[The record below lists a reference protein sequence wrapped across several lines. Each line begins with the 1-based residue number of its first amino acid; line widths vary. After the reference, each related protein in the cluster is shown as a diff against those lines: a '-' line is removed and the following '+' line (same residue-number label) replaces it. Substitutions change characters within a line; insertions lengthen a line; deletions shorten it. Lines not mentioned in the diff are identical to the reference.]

1 MVCAKETLDFCE
13 EVIVLWRLVLGN
25 ALMLFMLSWA
35 VRLLLCW
42 EPLLTCSACRA
53 APFRSKS
60 SEGHI
65 CREGHSGPK
74 CRQCAVSYFNRGGLC
89 RGPRQ
94 FNPLHPQSQCKVLAP
109 ESMMRRLQCRG
120 LPCTTNQLRSAAF
133 GLAWGWGGVGLLILA
148 VMTAAALLLLLHCQ
162 SLRATP
168 TGTKACQSTH
178 KPQPLGQ
185 QGRKKRSTSAIRR
198 DLVEPP
204 SVWNAVQPYV
214 IREVLAAVQ
223 ASRRNSSSRAVE
235 QGQLKL
241 PRSTSSLGFLTRF
254 SRSPRR
260 AANTHCWKCFS
271 LT

>member
-1 MVCAKETLDFCE
+1 M
-13 EVIVLWRLVLGN
+13 LWRLILGN

-94 FNPLHPQSQCKVLAP
+94 FNPLHAQCQCKVLAP

-168 TGTKACQSTH
+168 QVQQHARAQKIHS
-178 KPQPLGQ
+178 PLDSKVARRGAHQ
-185 QGRKKRSTSAIRR
+185 RFAETLWSRHLCGMPCSPTSFARS
-198 DLVEPP
+198 
-204 SVWNAVQPYV
+204 W
-214 IREVLAAVQ
+214 
-223 ASRRNSSSRAVE
+223 
-235 QGQLKL
+235 
-241 PRSTSSLGFLTRF
+241 PRSRQAAETRQAEQSSKG
-254 SRSPRR
+254 S
-260 AANTHCWKCFS
+260 
-271 LT
+271 